1 MLKLAYMP
9 EEAVGRQTMNEHDG
23 DGVLRI
29 TQDDIAEANKL
40 SLNCPICAGAVE
52 KNVDRPDMAPVYCT
66 ACETL
71 YHHACWHRNGG
82 HCAVLG
88 CSGTEVRR
96 YGAYDLE
103 PALVIDHRDIARQPV
118 RTIPSPNGR
127 TKRLKRE
134 EHRRRQEA
142 QRGGFW
148 RLLWENLLRAIRIW
162 PSDPS

>member
-1 MLKLAYMP
+1 MLKLAHAP
-9 EEAVGRQTMNEHDG
+9 DEAGGDPTMNEQ
-23 DGVLRI
+23 DGVIRI
-29 TQDDIAEANKL
+29 TAEDIAEANKL

-52 KNVDRPDMAPVYCT
+52 KNFDRTDMVPVFCT

-71 YHHACWHRNGG
+71 YHHACWHRNGAR
-82 HCAVLG
+82 CAVLG

-96 YGAYDLE
+96 YGSLNLE
-103 PALVIDHRDIARQPV
+103 PALTIDHRDIARTPP
-118 RTIPSPNGR
+118 RTIPVPNGR
-127 TKRLKRE
+127 TEQLKRQE
-134 EHRRRQEA
+134 QRRRQEM